1 MADLLVRFASEND
14 AVIAVLQGNFGQA
27 PTIGCGLTASCKMIS
42 GFKVNMPSNE
52 KTPRA
57 FWICATITAISATVS
72 ASFSVAGLLGV
83 DIHDRFAQYAAS
95 RSIAILL
102 VVLIFLGF
110 RSGIGIAAMAL
121 TMSLV
126 QLFDAV
132 IGVLMRDSGKTY
144 GPLFLALIGFV
155 SVAFLLRGSER
166 SEPQNRF

>member
-1 MADLLVRFASEND
+1 
-14 AVIAVLQGNFGQA
+14 
-27 PTIGCGLTASCKMIS
+27 
-42 GFKVNMPSNE
+42 MPSNE

-72 ASFSVAGLLGV
+72 ASFSVAGLLGAG
-83 DIHDRFAQYAAS
+83 IHDRFAQYAAS

-110 RSGIGIAAMAL
+110 RSRIGIAAMAL

-132 IGVLMRDSGKTY
+132 IGVLSHDASKTY
-144 GPLFLALIGFV
+144 GPLFLSLIGFV
-155 SVAFLLRGSER
+155 SVAFLLRSSEH
-166 SEPQNRF
+166 

>member
-110 RSGIGIAAMAL
+110 RSRIGIAAMAL
-121 TMSLV
+121 TMR
-126 QLFDAV
+126 LFDAV

>member
-1 MADLLVRFASEND
+1 
-14 AVIAVLQGNFGQA
+14 
-27 PTIGCGLTASCKMIS
+27 
-42 GFKVNMPSNE
+42 MPSNE

-72 ASFSVAGLLGV
+72 ASFSVAGLLGAG
-83 DIHDRFAQYAAS
+83 IHDQFAQYAAS

-110 RSGIGIAAMAL
+110 RSRIGIAAMAL

-132 IGVLMRDSGKTY
+132 IGVLAHDASKTY

-155 SVAFLLRGSER
+155 SVAFLLRSSEH
-166 SEPQNRF
+166 